1 VLTAELLV
9 YGVAVSCV
17 VSVYTVRVPRS
28 EPPRVSVDH
37 DSGIVVGSASGDTE
51 ETIRRPR
58 FADNIQ
64 IFVGN
69 LPHVFTDQEL
79 RDYFES

>member
-1 VLTAELLV
+1 MLFVCI
-9 YGVAVSCV
+9 G
-17 VSVYTVRVPRS
+17 RVPRS
-28 EPPRVSVDH
+28 EPRLSIDR
-37 DSGIVVGSASGDTE
+37 DSGVGVGTAAGDGE
-51 ETIRRPR
+51 ETMRRPR
-58 FADNIQ
+58 FADNVQ

>member
-1 VLTAELLV
+1 ML
-9 YGVAVSCV
+9 CV
-17 VSVYTVRVPRS
+17 CIDRVPRS
-28 EPPRVSVDH
+28 EPRVSVDR
-37 DSGIVVGSASGDTE
+37 DSGMVVGTASGDGE
-51 ETIRRPR
+51 ESLRRPR
-58 FADNIQ
+58 FADNVP